1 MVRFENKREISM
13 TIKTK
18 LTWNV
23 IIVIVIVGAVA
34 ATSIIGM
41 GFVKSKLFY
50 LTEQSTPYQVRTLEL
65 QRSIQGT
72 TADLVKVIASRSMEE
87 YKTYRA
93 EAEKSLS
100 EVKNTQD
107 ALESLSGGTKM
118 ETYNELNLIAREVF
132 DITEGRL
139 KAEEDA
145 ITANKTITQ
154 RLKDA
159 SVRLNGMDT
168 NMRSVQLNRSAA
180 FNASMEDT
188 KAITAKMRNI
198 ENLRVVLKDL
208 QVSIF
213 EIQRATN
220 RKSLIIA
227 RGRANSAINKILQ
240 NEHVKDSKHLYD
252 DIKIIAER
260 IGSLVERQMEIL
272 EKTDADKTKFEEI
285 LRGVTGRL
293 SSILLNIEQEIAS
306 ASEKS
311 ATEAARQGRLVV
323 EANTAN
329 NALIRSSRL
338 VALSSNVE
346 GLTTRLFTS
355 ISSTKEVDV
364 IESEIKKTFKKIDNE
379 IKPIEIALKKL
390 GVKEEVKI
398 LEGVKRSL
406 NSINELLLARD
417 GIIAKIRHQ
426 VNMKEKALQATE
438 RLREIV
444 LKQDEKGKQ
453 TITAAQGEQEKAIE
467 TVNKMVR
474 FSTMLIAAISIGAVI
489 FGMAFGTWV
498 YRSIARPLNEL
509 IGISSDV
516 AKGDLTT
523 EICARSVDEIG
534 TVQSSM
540 CTMVTNLKEIVGK
553 IRTATGSL
561 ASSSEEL
568 SATATSLEKGSHEQ
582 HGQIEQSATA
592 MTEMS
597 QTTLDVAK
605 NASHTAEAAQKM
617 KKTAMQGKDAMHI
630 TVQELQKFADT
641 VKESAAKVESLGQKS
656 EEISEIITLIKGI
669 ADQTNLLALNAAIE
683 AARAGEQGR
692 GFAVVADNVRQL
704 AERTTVATEDIAN
717 TVKVMQTEV
726 ADSVHFM
733 KEERESIGK
742 VLEHVNSTLKSIDDI
757 VAYVEQVAD
766 MVQRIAVATEE
777 QSSASEEV
785 SHNMENV
792 AVITRELGNSIVE
805 IKRAAGDLSKL
816 ATELNSMAGWFK
828 A

>member
-1 MVRFENKREISM
+1 M

-18 LTWNV
+18 LTLNV
-23 IIVIVIVGAVA
+23 IIVLVIIGAVVG
-34 ATSIIGM
+34 TSIIGM
-41 GFVKSKLFY
+41 GFVKSKLFN
-50 LTEQSTPYQVRTLEL
+50 LTERSTPFQVRTLEL
-65 QRSIQGT
+65 QRAIQGT
-72 TADLVKVIASRSMEE
+72 TADLVKVSASKGMEE
-87 YKTYRA
+87 YKTYRT

-118 ETYNELNLIAREVF
+118 ETYNELSRIAKEVF
-132 DITEGRL
+132 EITEDRL

-145 ITANKTITQ
+145 VAANKTITQ

-159 SVRLNGMDT
+159 SVKLDDMDT
-168 NMRSVQLNRSAA
+168 KIRSVQFNRSAA
-180 FNASMEDT
+180 FNTSLEDT

-198 ENLRVVLKDL
+198 ENLKVALKDL

-213 EIQRATN
+213 EIQRAPDKKT
-220 RKSLIIA
+220 LIIA
-227 RGRANSAINKILQ
+227 RGKANSTINKILQ
-240 NEHVKDSKHLYD
+240 NEHVKDSKHLHD
-252 DIKIIAER
+252 DIKLIAER
-260 IGSLVERQMEIL
+260 IGNLVERQMEIL
-272 EKTDADKTKFEEI
+272 EKAGADKTKFEEI
-285 LRGVTGRL
+285 LKGVTEKL
-293 SSILLNIEQEIAS
+293 LAILLNTEQEIAS
-306 ASEKS
+306 ASAKS
-311 ATEAARQGRLVV
+311 AAEAARQGSLVT

-329 NALIRSSRL
+329 NALIRSSKL

-364 IESEIKKTFKKIDNE
+364 IESEIKKTFEKIDNV
-379 IKPIEIALKKL
+379 IKSIKTALKKL
-390 GVKEEVKI
+390 EVEEEVKT
-398 LEGVKRSL
+398 LEGVKGAL
-406 NSINELLLARD
+406 NSIKGLLLARD

-426 VNMKEKALQATE
+426 ITMKEKALQATE
-438 RLREIV
+438 KLRDIV
-444 LKQDEKGKQ
+444 LKQAAKGKE
-453 TITAAQGEQEKAIE
+453 TVTTAQGEQEKAIG
-467 TVNKMVR
+467 TVNRMVR
-474 FSTMLIAAISIGAVI
+474 FSTILIAAISIGAVI
-489 FGMAFGTWV
+489 FGIAFGTWV
-498 YRSIARPLNEL
+498 YRSIAKPLNDL
-509 IGISSDV
+509 IGISNDV

-523 EICARSVDEIG
+523 EIRARPVDEIG
-534 TVQSSM
+534 TVQASM

-568 SATATSLEKGSHEQ
+568 SATATSLEKGSREQ

-597 QTTLDVAK
+597 QTTLDVTK

-617 KKTAMQGKDAMHI
+617 KKAAMQGKDAMHI

-656 EEISEIITLIKGI
+656 EEINNVITLIKDI

-704 AERTTVATEDIAN
+704 AERTTVATGDIGN
-717 TVKVMQTEV
+717 TVRAMQTEV
-726 ADSVHFM
+726 TESVNFM
-733 KEERESIGK
+733 KEVRESVGR
-742 VLEHVNSTLKSIDDI
+742 VLEHVNSTLKSIDEI
-757 VAYVEQVAD
+757 VSYVEGVAD

-785 SHNMENV
+785 SHNMENI

-816 ATELNSMAGWFK
+816 ATELNAMVGWFK
-828 A
+828 V

>member
-1 MVRFENKREISM
+1 MK
-13 TIKTK
+13 IKTK

-34 ATSIIGM
+34 TTSIIGM

-50 LTEQSTPYQVRTLEL
+50 LTERSTPYQVRTLEL
-65 QRSIQGT
+65 QRAIQGT
-72 TADLVKVIASRSMEE
+72 TADLVKVNASKGMEE
-87 YKTYRA
+87 YKTHHS

-118 ETYNELNLIAREVF
+118 ETYNELSRIAKEVF
-132 DITEGRL
+132 EITEGRL

-145 ITANKTITQ
+145 VTANKTITQ

-159 SVRLNGMDT
+159 SVKLDDMDT
-168 NMRSVQLNRSAA
+168 KMRSVQFNRSAA
-180 FNASMEDT
+180 FNTSMEDT
-188 KAITAKMRNI
+188 KAVTTKTRSI
-198 ENLRVVLKDL
+198 ENLKVSLKDV

-213 EIQRATN
+213 EIQRASDKKT
-220 RKSLIIA
+220 LLIA
-227 RGRANSAINKILQ
+227 RGKANSALNKTLQ
-240 NEHVKDSKHLYD
+240 NEYLKESKHIHD
-252 DIKIIAER
+252 DIKL
-260 IGSLVERQMEIL
+260 IGNMTANLAERQMEL
-272 EKTDADKTKFEEI
+272 MEKAGADRSKFEET
-285 LRGVTGRL
+285 LKGVTEKL
-293 SSILLNIEQEIAS
+293 SAILLNIEQEIIA
-306 ASEKS
+306 AADKFT
-311 ATEAARQGRLVV
+311 AEAAKQGSLVV

-329 NALIRSSRL
+329 NALIRSSKL
-338 VALSSNVE
+338 VALSFNVE
-346 GLTTRLFTS
+346 GLTTRLFTG
-355 ISSTKEVDV
+355 ISSIKEVDV
-364 IESEIKKTFKKIDNE
+364 IESEIRKTFEKIDNV
-379 IKPIEIALKKL
+379 IKPIETALKKL
-390 GVKEEVKI
+390 EVKEEAKT
-398 LEGVKRSL
+398 LEGVKGAL
-406 NSINELLLARD
+406 NSIKGMLLARD

-426 VNMKEKALQATE
+426 LTMKEKALQATE

-444 LKQDEKGKQ
+444 LKQAQKGKE
-453 TITAAQGEQEKAIE
+453 TVTAAQGEQEKSIG

-474 FSTMLIAAISIGAVI
+474 FSTILVIAIGIGAVV
-489 FGMAFGTWV
+489 FGISFGTWV
-498 YRSIARPLNEL
+498 YRSIAKPLNEL
-509 IGISSDV
+509 IEISNDV
-516 AKGDLTT
+516 ANGDLTT
-523 EICARSVDEIG
+523 EICARPVDEIG

-540 CTMVTNLKEIVGK
+540 CTMVSNLKDIVGK
-553 IRTATGSL
+553 IRTSTGSL

-568 SATATSLEKGSHEQ
+568 SATATTIEKGSHEQ
-582 HGQIEQSATA
+582 GMQIEQSATA

-605 NASHTAEAAQKM
+605 NASHTADTAQKM
-617 KKTAMQGKDAMHI
+617 KKIALQGKDAMRI
-630 TVQELQKFADT
+630 TMQELQKFAET
-641 VKESAAKVESLGQKS
+641 VKESAEKVESLGQKS
-656 EEISEIITLIKGI
+656 EEINNVITLIKDI

-704 AERTTVATEDIAN
+704 AERTTVATGDIGN
-717 TVKVMQTEV
+717 TVRAMQTEV
-726 ADSVHFM
+726 SDSVKFM
-733 KEERESIGK
+733 KEERESVGK

-785 SHNMENV
+785 SHNMENI
-792 AVITRELGNSIVE
+792 AVITRELGNSLVE

-828 A
+828 V